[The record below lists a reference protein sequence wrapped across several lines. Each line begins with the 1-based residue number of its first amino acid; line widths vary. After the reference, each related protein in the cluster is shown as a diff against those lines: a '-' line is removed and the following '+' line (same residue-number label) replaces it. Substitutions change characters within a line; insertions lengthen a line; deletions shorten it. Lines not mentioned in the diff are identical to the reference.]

1 MTKKISF
8 SSLRLLSSFFARH
21 TYLTKRSVT
30 TKMASSNEESS
41 KTKNPDKKRDNLL
54 AKRYIGL
61 EKNIW

>member
-8 SSLRLLSSFFARH
+8 SSLLSVSTFFARH
-21 TYLTKRSVT
+21 THLTKRT
-30 TKMASSNEESS
+30 FTATMASSVEESS
-41 KTKNPDKKRDNLL
+41 KTKTPEKKQDNLL